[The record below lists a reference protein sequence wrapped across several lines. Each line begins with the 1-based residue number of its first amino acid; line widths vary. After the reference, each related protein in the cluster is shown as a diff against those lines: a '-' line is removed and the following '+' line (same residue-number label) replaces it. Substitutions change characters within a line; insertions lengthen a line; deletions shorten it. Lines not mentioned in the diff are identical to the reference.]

1 MHRIL
6 KRLLTRD
13 FGRSTVEG
21 AVANIYG
28 ALILMPG
35 LSTAFRGIL
44 NNALDWCITSC
55 LRSPASKEATNDH
68 QFVAGDR
75 GRHKSHV
82 L

>member
-35 LSTAFRGIL
+35 
-44 NNALDWCITSC
+44 
-55 LRSPASKEATNDH
+55 SKH
-68 QFVAGDR
+68 SIPGHPQ
-75 GRHKSHV
+75 
-82 L
+82 